1 MDGQETRSEARERVL
16 GTLDLLGGGALLLA
30 LAGLCTR
37 AMLTG
42 GHPAIM
48 SLIAASVSAG
58 LFWRTMVVRRRL
70 QETQLIE
77 ALEAHE
83 AALVASYRRGHSWR
97 RDLDHFLMNAV
108 APKPHRYAAWRESR
122 SGRFYA
128 RWAEEFVSLQAVGR
142 RAAR

>member
-1 MDGQETRSEARERVL
+1 MDGQDTRSEARDRL
-16 GTLDLLGGGALLLA
+16 LSALDLLGGGALLLA

-48 SLIAASVSAG
+48 SLIAACVSAG
-58 LFWRTMVVRRRL
+58 LFWRTLVVRRRL
-70 QETQLIE
+70 QDAQLIQ

-83 AALVASYRRGHSWR
+83 AALVASYRRGRFWR
-97 RDLDHFLMNAV
+97 RDLDHFLMNTV
-108 APKPHRYAAWRESR
+108 APKPGRYAVWRESR
-122 SGRFYA
+122 TGRFYA